1 MQVTIVS
8 FVRGRSDFEEA
19 EAEFVRRMSAHTRVA
34 HETVK
39 SWSDT
44 TTLPKNLERGH
55 VVGLCIDGKVF
66 DSEGLADHIG
76 RLQQQGRSH
85 LVFVIGAAD
94 GMPAGVEQQLQEQTT
109 PQHQEHWRLLQE
121 QHLEH
126 LMSLFLLMHWM
137 RLTKQQL

>member
-44 TTLPKNLERGH
+44 TTLPRNLERGH

-94 GMPAGVEQQLQEQTT
+94 GMPAGVEKQLQERWSLSRLTFS
-109 PQHQEHWRLLQE
+109 HGLARLLL
-121 QHLEH
+121 LEV
-126 LMSLFLLMHWM
+126 LYRSFDLLHGGG
-137 RLTKQQL
+137 RYHK